1 MFTKLGKAFTKRR
14 GNADLDRPRSARPA
28 VMATLRDGRSK
39 NASELACGDVVV
51 VAVGE
56 VIPGDGIVIEGVALV
71 DESAITGESAPVVR
85 ESGTDRCVVISG
97 TRVLSDRIVVE
108 ITGDT
113 VQR

>member
-1 MFTKLGKAFTKRR
+1 MFTKLGKAFSKRR
-14 GNADLDRPRSARPA
+14 GNADLDRPRSARPTM
-28 VMATLRDGRSK
+28 MATLRDGRSK

-85 ESGTDRCVVISG
+85 ESGTDRCIVISG

>member
-1 MFTKLGKAFTKRR
+1 MFTKLGKAFTKQR
-14 GNADLDRPRSARPA
+14 GNADLDHPRS

>member
-1 MFTKLGKAFTKRR
+1 M
-14 GNADLDRPRSARPA
+14 
-28 VMATLRDGRSK
+28 VATLWDGRSK
-39 NASELACGDVVV
+39 NASELACGEVVV

-97 TRVLSDRIVVE
+97 TQVLSDRIVVE